1 MKTKES
7 SKKSKARNFVSPRPI
22 SNGVKKPRVL
32 IFSGYGLNCEDE
44 TKVAFEMAGSLADI
58 VHLNDV
64 IRNPNILKQYQV
76 VCIGG
81 GFAYGDDTGAGKA
94 YGAKLKQHLGKE
106 MDEFL
111 SRDTLFIAIC
121 NGFQVAT
128 SAGILPGALV
138 ANDNARYTCR
148 WVDLK
153 VTSDSPWLKGINE
166 LSIPM
171 AHGEGKYVD
180 SKEALAKLKK
190 EKAIALTYEKGEIA
204 KHFDLPMNPNG
215 SMLNIAGVTARAGRA
230 LGLMP
235 HPERAVRFTLLP
247 HWTWLKEK
255 YVRDGEKIPTIG
267 PGLQIFKNAVKYFR

>member
-1 MKTKES
+1 M
-7 SKKSKARNFVSPRPI
+7 
-22 SNGVKKPRVL
+22 KKPHVL

-44 TKVAFEMAGSLADI
+44 TKAAFEMTGAKADI

-64 IRNPNILKQYQV
+64 IKDPKMLKKYQIA
-76 VCIGG
+76 CIGG

-94 YGAKLKQHLGKE
+94 YGAKLRQHLGKE

-111 SRDTLFIAIC
+111 SRDTLFLAIC

-128 SAGILPGALV
+128 SAGILPGALI

-153 VTSDSPWLKGINE
+153 VESDSPWLKGIKQ
-166 LSIPM
+166 LSVPM

-180 SKEALAKLKK
+180 SDAALKKLKK
-190 EKAIALTYEKGEIA
+190 DKAIAFTYTKGEIA
-204 KHFDLPMNPNG
+204 QHFNLPTNPNG
-215 SMLNIAGVTARAGRA
+215 SMMNIAGVTARNGRT

-247 HWTWLKEK
+247 HWTYLKEQ
-255 YVRDGEKIPTIG
+255 YVRRGKKLPSEG
-267 PGLQIFKNAVKYFR
+267 SGLQIFKNAVEYFT